1 MGVRGFSGEESRP
14 VGFQGWGNK
23 GERGCLCICLHQGG
37 TQSKGHVSKGP
48 KVREGGEES
57 EGGEERASE
66 IEHVRV
72 CMRVPVVV
80 ELVSGPV
87 PGEPCPGDVR
97 KS

>member
-1 MGVRGFSGEESRP
+1 MGVRGFSGEESRL

-23 GERGCLCICLHQGG
+23 GERGCLCICLRQGG

-48 KVREGGEES
+48 KVREGGEE
-57 EGGEERASE
+57 RASE
-66 IEHVRV
+66 NEHVRV